1 MFSLELR
8 ELLEFSKKKGK
19 KRKEKKKKEGCSK
32 HAQQAVENFFEIKVR
47 YQLIKISAKPN
58 SEDAYGNTLVNN

>member
-1 MFSLELR
+1 MFSLELESISNFQKR
-8 ELLEFSKKKGK
+8 KGK
-19 KRKEKKKKEGCSK
+19 KKEKKKKEGCSK

-58 SEDAYGNTLVNN
+58 SEDAWKYTS